1 MMKENFNEISEDEDE
16 FEQDLEE
23 LDLDDMSFD

>member
-1 MMKENFNEISEDEDE
+1 MKENFNEISEDEDE